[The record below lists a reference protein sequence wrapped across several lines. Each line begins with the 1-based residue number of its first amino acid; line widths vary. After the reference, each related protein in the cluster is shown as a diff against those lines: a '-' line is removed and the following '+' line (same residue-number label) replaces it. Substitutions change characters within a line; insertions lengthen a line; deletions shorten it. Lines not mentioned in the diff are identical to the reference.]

1 MVSGGINNNA
11 GKMSLFNKIPWTF
24 LILLYL
30 VVTQIAGVSLNGV
43 PGFILIGIGVFV
55 LFAEFFKSGDI
66 GVSLFLVD
74 VITSVAGL
82 VTATILL
89 CYLAWEMGQSLTFY
103 HWFGY
108 AILLGDT
115 ILSPFNAFRTALRN
129 FGVGAM

>member
-1 MVSGGINNNA
+1 MATSETTMSI
-11 GKMSLFNKIPWTF
+11 GKTSLFNKIPWTF
-24 LILLYL
+24 LILIYL
-30 VVTQIAGVSLNGV
+30 AVTQVAGISLNGV

-66 GVSLFLVD
+66 GISMFLVD
-74 VITSVAGL
+74 VISSVVGL
-82 VTATILL
+82 VVATILL
-89 CYLAWEMGQSLTFY
+89 CYLAWETDQPLTFY

-129 FGVGAM
+129 FGVGSI

>member
-1 MVSGGINNNA
+1 MATSETTMSVS
-11 GKMSLFNKIPWTF
+11 KTSLFNKIPWTF
-24 LILLYL
+24 LVLIYL
-30 VVTQIAGVSLNGV
+30 AVTQVAGISLNGV

-66 GVSLFLVD
+66 GISLFLVD
-74 VITSVAGL
+74 VITSVIGL

-89 CYLAWEMGQSLTFY
+89 CYLAWETDQPLTFY

-129 FGVGAM
+129 FGVGTI

>member
-1 MVSGGINNNA
+1 MGNDGTTNNTR
-11 GKMSLFNKIPWTF
+11 KMSLFNKIPWTF

-30 VVTQIAGVSLNGV
+30 AGTQIAKVSLDGV

-66 GVSLFLVD
+66 GVSLFLLD
-74 VITSVAGL
+74 VITSVVGL
-82 VTATILL
+82 VVATILL
-89 CYLAWEMGQSLTFY
+89 CYLVWEMDQPLTFY

-129 FGVGAM
+129 FGVGSI